1 VGPEGSEGHHL
12 LGMAMLLQGAPLAAE
27 LQQQALAHLFIGPKQ
42 LLQFGEVGAGPRP
55 PVWTLERAGDWGIG

>member
-1 VGPEGSEGHHL
+1 
-12 LGMAMLLQGAPLAAE
+12 MAMLLQGAPLAAE
-27 LQQQALAHLFIGPKQ
+27 LQQQPLAHLFIGPKQ